1 MTGAA
6 PYRLLGIPERSR
18 HGAAAGGTGL
28 RSENLTSSDVTPTLL
43 AMVCAANEIFPILFL
58 VARKPAC

>member
-6 PYRLLGIPERSR
+6 QSRLPGIPDEVVMVPPT
-18 HGAAAGGTGL
+18 GGTGL
-28 RSENLTSSDVTPTLL
+28 RSEDLTSSAVVPTLV
-43 AMVCAANEIFPILFL
+43 AMASAANEIFPILFL